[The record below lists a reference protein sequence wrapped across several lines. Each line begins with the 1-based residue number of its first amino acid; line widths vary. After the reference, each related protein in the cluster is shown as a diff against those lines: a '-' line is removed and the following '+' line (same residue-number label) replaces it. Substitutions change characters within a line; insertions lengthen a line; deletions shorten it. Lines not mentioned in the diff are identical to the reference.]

1 MSIEIGSK
9 WVKDV
14 EVVEVYNIT
23 ETVGRDEVIYYKC
36 KQGKSHILYD
46 YDFLEQYKPY
56 EPVYEYKW
64 AYLNKKDFFI
74 AIDDKHFYLD
84 EEEFYKAYRKEHIVG
99 QRLDFTK
106 RERKQ

>member
-1 MSIEIGSK
+1 MIIEIGSK
-9 WVKDV
+9 WVKDG
-14 EVVEVYNIT
+14 EVVEVTNFYESVSIWCIWFIDSENN
-23 ETVGRDEVIYYKC
+23 
-36 KQGKSHILYD
+36 SHILTER
-46 YDFLEQYKPY
+46 DFLEQYKPY
-56 EPVYEYKW
+56 EVVYEYKW

-74 AIDDKHFYLD
+74 AIDDKHFYID